1 MHLNVGQFKE
11 AWVISGDPTVYT
23 SLPTPAQIL
32 NSGFSRLQA
41 FWIDR
46 KTVAIQPQYLNSGWN
61 YSLVYSSTASLQ
73 ITGAGMLSGGAG
85 IPLAAVAG
93 GLTPA
98 QAKQYPQLAAYAVF
112 QLPAG
117 VAVSTLKTALKGQIA
132 LAATDSSGAL
142 KYLTGV
148 QDAGVLDDF
157 FYYSGRLGAA
167 FSDEGVTIRVWAPTA
182 QSVKLLL
189 FDGAADSTPGSTV
202 PMKEHNGVW
211 TATGDGSWRGKY
223 YLYDVLVY
231 VASLHKI
238 VDNLVTDP
246 YSSDL
251 ALNGA
256 KTRITDLS
264 SERTKPEGWDDHTSP
279 HLRSKSDFSVYELH
293 VRDFSVADQTVPPEY
308 RGTYLAFTAAE
319 SNGMKHLRQLAQA
332 GLKAVHLLPT
342 FHFASV
348 NEDKSAWKTPGDLSG
363 YPPDGQQQQAA
374 VAAVQSTDAYN
385 WGYDPVHYL
394 APEGSYAYNPDH
406 RVREYRQMVM
416 GLHGAGLRVVQ
427 DVVFNHTTSNGQ
439 APNSVLDEVAPN
451 YYYRLDADGN
461 VLNSSCCSD
470 TASEHKMMEKL
481 MIDAVVQNA
490 REYKIDGFRFDLMSF
505 HFVYN
510 MQHIQDAVS
519 HLTLEKDGVDGSKI
533 YIYGEGWNFGETGN
547 NQLGPNAD
555 QVNMYGTGIG
565 TFNDRIRDG
574 IRGGGPFSDP
584 RIQGFATGLFTD
596 PSLYTNQ
603 NQAASAQQT
612 TLLQSADWI
621 RAGLAGNLR
630 DYAFQT
636 YTGQIQRASQI
647 DYDGQFA
654 GYTASPL
661 ESVNYCSAHDNQT
674 LFDAV
679 QLKSALPG
687 STSSGGDDMAMRAR
701 RQVLAMSLIALGQ
714 GIPFFHAGDDL
725 LRSKDMDNNSYD
737 SGDWFNKIDFT
748 YQSANWGIGLPVAS
762 QNQSN
767 WPLTQPLLADPALTP
782 TQVNIDH
789 SRRAFLE
796 FLHIRQSSRLFRMEP
811 LDEVQ
816 RNLTFLNT
824 GVNQKPGLIV
834 MKLDANGGMYGPY
847 THIVAVFNATIG
859 AIQFQDDSLKQ
870 LGLRLHP
877 VQVESSDA
885 LVQQATAD
893 NKTGTLGIPALTT
906 AVFVSGQ

>member
-1 MHLNVGQFKE
+1 
-11 AWVISGDPTVYT
+11 
-23 SLPTPAQIL
+23 
-32 NSGFSRLQA
+32 
-41 FWIDR
+41 
-46 KTVAIQPQYLNSGWN
+46 
-61 YSLVYSSTASLQ
+61 
-73 ITGAGMLSGGAG
+73 
-85 IPLAAVAG
+85 
-93 GLTPA
+93 
-98 QAKQYPQLAAYAVF
+98 
-112 QLPAG
+112 
-117 VAVSTLKTALKGQIA
+117 
-132 LAATDSSGAL
+132 
-142 KYLTGV
+142 
-148 QDAGVLDDF
+148 
-157 FYYSGRLGAA
+157 
-167 FSDEGVTIRVWAPTA
+167 
-182 QSVKLLL
+182 
-189 FDGAADSTPGSTV
+189 
-202 PMKEHNGVW
+202 
-211 TATGDGSWRGKY
+211 
-223 YLYDVLVY
+223 
-231 VASLHKI
+231 
-238 VDNLVTDP
+238 
-246 YSSDL
+246 
-251 ALNGA
+251 
-256 KTRITDLS
+256 
-264 SERTKPEGWDDHTSP
+264 
-279 HLRSKSDFSVYELH
+279 
-293 VRDFSVADQTVPPEY
+293 
-308 RGTYLAFTAAE
+308 
-319 SNGMKHLRQLAQA
+319 
-332 GLKAVHLLPT
+332 
-342 FHFASV
+342 
-348 NEDKSAWKTPGDLSG
+348 
-363 YPPDGQQQQAA
+363 
-374 VAAVQSTDAYN
+374 
-385 WGYDPVHYL
+385 
-394 APEGSYAYNPDH
+394 
-406 RVREYRQMVM
+406 
-416 GLHGAGLRVVQ
+416 
-427 DVVFNHTTSNGQ
+427 
-439 APNSVLDEVAPN
+439 
-451 YYYRLDADGN
+451 
-461 VLNSSCCSD
+461 
-470 TASEHKMMEKL
+470 MMEKL

-834 MKLDANGGMYGPY
+834 MKLDANGGLYGPY